1 MSKVGCIYTVLFRY
15 YDVNDREIKF
25 KKRPFLVIKEE
36 DGDYP
41 KDLTVLPISTI
52 TNKKR
57 RNDTYDIPIENKRYP
72 ELNLNMDVSYIRC
85 HKAQT
90 INEKDLLKQ
99 ICDNCNAFYPDL
111 YDEIREKL
119 STFFNFDIL

>member
-52 TNKKR
+52 TNKK
-57 RNDTYDIPIENKRYP
+57 
-72 ELNLNMDVSYIRC
+72 
-85 HKAQT
+85 
-90 INEKDLLKQ
+90 
-99 ICDNCNAFYPDL
+99 
-111 YDEIREKL
+111 
-119 STFFNFDIL
+119 